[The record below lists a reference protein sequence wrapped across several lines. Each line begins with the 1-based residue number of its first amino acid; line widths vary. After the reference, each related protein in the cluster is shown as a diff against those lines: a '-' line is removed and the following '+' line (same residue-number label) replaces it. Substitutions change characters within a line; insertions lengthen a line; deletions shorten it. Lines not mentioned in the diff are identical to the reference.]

1 MSFNNSNNDNDSD
14 NDSYAYKESNSLDE
28 YDEENIKYL
37 VEAITNIPKNEHSDV
52 SLLKTHGLQ
61 NSFQI
66 IPQYYQKKN
75 KSYISIDFYEIIK
88 DDIRNMR
95 KLNEYQMKY
104 ISTLDHDDKMEI
116 INLLNNSLDSAI
128 SLINM

>member
-1 MSFNNSNNDNDSD
+1 MMSFNNSNND
-14 NDSYAYKESNSLDE
+14 SYTYKESNSLDE

-37 VEAITNIPKNEHSDV
+37 VEAITNIPKNEHSDISV
-52 SLLKTHGLQ
+52 PEIYGLQ
-61 NSFQI
+61 NSFEI
-66 IPQYYQKKN
+66 IPKYYQKKN

-95 KLNEYQMKY
+95 KLNEYQIKY
-104 ISTLDHDDKMEI
+104 ISKLDHDDKMEI
-116 INLLNNSLDSAI
+116 INLLNNSLDSVI

>member
-1 MSFNNSNNDNDSD
+1 MMSFNNSNNDSD
-14 NDSYAYKESNSLDE
+14 NDSYTYKESNSLDE

-37 VEAITNIPKNEHSDV
+37 VEAITNIPKNEHSDISV
-52 SLLKTHGLQ
+52 PEIYGLQ
-61 NSFQI
+61 NSFEI
-66 IPQYYQKKN
+66 IPKYYQKKN

-95 KLNEYQMKY
+95 KLNEYQIKY
-104 ISTLDHDDKMEI
+104 ISKLDHDDKMEI
-116 INLLNNSLDSAI
+116 INLLNNSLDSVL